1 MSERKGKR
9 KFSLAI
15 PLSFLFLTAYWFGIV
30 EWMMSEQSTLTLI
43 IVSFISS
50 INTTLL
56 LIFGFLTRPK
66 GGWPPYSFWGP
77 LLVVLGFASAFF
89 CLLTQIKLL

>member
-1 MSERKGKR
+1 MKEKKK

-15 PLSFLFLTAYWFGIV
+15 PLSFIFLTAYWFGV
-30 EWMMSEQSTLTLI
+30 MEWMVSQQSTLTLI
-43 IVSFISS
+43 IVSFITS

-66 GGWPPYSFWGP
+66 GGWPPYSVWGP